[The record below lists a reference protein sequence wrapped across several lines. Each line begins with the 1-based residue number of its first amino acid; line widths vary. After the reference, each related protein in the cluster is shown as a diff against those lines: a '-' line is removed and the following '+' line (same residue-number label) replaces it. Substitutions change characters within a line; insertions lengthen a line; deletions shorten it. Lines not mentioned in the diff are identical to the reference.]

1 MFYRRTSI
9 EVKRLDSILRSLL
22 YAAFSEALTGLG
34 TIRAYREQVR
44 FTKASERQIDVE
56 NKAYFMTIAC
66 QVSFNSTLS
75 ENV

>member
-22 YAAFSEALTGLG
+22 YAAFSEALTGLS
-34 TIRAYREQVR
+34 TIRAYREQHR
-44 FTKASERQIDVE
+44 FTHVSERQIDVE

-66 QVSFNSTLS
+66 QVSSDIY
-75 ENV
+75 VHWQ